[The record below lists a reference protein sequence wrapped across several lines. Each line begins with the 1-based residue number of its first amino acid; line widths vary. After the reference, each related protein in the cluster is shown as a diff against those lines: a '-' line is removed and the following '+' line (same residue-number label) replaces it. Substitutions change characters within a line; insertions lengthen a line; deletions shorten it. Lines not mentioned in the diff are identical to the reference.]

1 MSFDTPLREVAEQCS
16 DVLGVAL
23 VGLDGIPIAQWE
35 ASAEGEGEVPEIGS
49 LGVEFGRILAE
60 LRKTADSVGGGLPQE
75 AAVRLARFWVVM
87 RSVDDDNFV
96 IASLGPD
103 GNIGRARFALRR
115 IVPSVRD
122 QL

>member
-1 MSFDTPLREVAEQCS
+1 MQSLTDTRAWLSPRN
-16 DVLGVAL
+16 
-23 VGLDGIPIAQWE
+23 
-35 ASAEGEGEVPEIGS
+35 
-49 LGVEFGRILAE
+49 
-60 LRKTADSVGGGLPQE
+60 
-75 AAVRLARFWVVM
+75 ARFWVVM
-87 RSVDDDNFV
+87 RTVDDDNFV